1 MGHASAWTSDRIS
14 MNGFQSRA
22 SSFRRSFLSRSR
34 RLSLPPSFSLCRR
47 NSFSAG
53 LDGQASYANCRFF
66 WPENQLWPTVQQVSW
81 WWVTANFYLRA
92 WEQGRQEKW
101 EGKREKERER
111 KEEKWVREGARGV
124 QRAGGSLLVHPG
136 KTRPHRQPLYVD
148 STRCLVSLIF
158 FFLSPPFFPFE
169 HVDHCNRSVEA
180 IPQPVLT
187 ADALIAPRFVY
198 SIQLPHSVKIRSGW
212 RINSFPVRPS
222 VRQHKDFDSTCS
234 QLKN

>member
-1 MGHASAWTSDRIS
+1 MNERSDRAFS
-14 MNGFQSRA
+14 LALRPFDA
-22 SSFRRSFLSRSR
+22 PSFLALALATSSPLSPIVVVTLFQPTLMDRLHTLIADFFGRKTSSGQRFNRCRGGGSRQT
-34 RLSLPPSFSLCRR
+34 FI
-47 NSFSAG
+47 
-53 LDGQASYANCRFF
+53 
-66 WPENQLWPTVQQVSW
+66 
-81 WWVTANFYLRA
+81 
-92 WEQGRQEKW
+92 WERESKGGRKS
-101 EGKREKERER
+101 EKEREKVR
-111 KEEKWVREGARGV
+111 EGEKEEEWVREGARGV

-212 RINSFPVRPS
+212 RINSFAFIRLFVHIKILIGHTR
-222 VRQHKDFDSTCS
+222 
-234 QLKN
+234 NY